1 MNRKLRLALA
11 LLISSLP
18 GKPIRRALYS
28 LLPGIQIA
36 RDASIGHRVLIAVD
50 RFTCGSGVT
59 IRRGTSFVGPIEVE
73 LGDGTFIGRANRIEC
88 GDAAADPSQAG
99 MNYRRRFVTG
109 RNCLIND
116 SHLIDVLG
124 LVSIGDGSWLAG
136 FASQFLTHGAGTM
149 NRDIHIGR
157 DCFLGSAVRFAPG
170 SGVADR
176 TIVALGS
183 VVTKS
188 FTETDVVIGG
198 VPARVIKAR
207 EGDGDYTFQKIW

>member
-28 LLPGIQIA
+28 LLPGVEIA
-36 RDASIGHRVLIAVD
+36 RGASIGHRVIIAVD
-50 RFTCGSGVT
+50 RFTCGRGVT

-73 LGDGTFIGRANRIEC
+73 LGEGTFIGRWNRIEC
-88 GDAAADPSQAG
+88 GEAAAAPSQAH
-99 MNYRRRFVTG
+99 MRYRRRFETG
-109 RNCLIND
+109 QNCLINE
-116 SHLIDVLG
+116 SHMIDVLG

-136 FASQFLTHGAGTM
+136 FSSQFLTHGAGTM
-149 NRDIHIGR
+149 DRDIHIGR

-176 TIVALGS
+176 TIVAMGA
-183 VVTKS
+183 VVTKP
-188 FTETDVVIGG
+188 FAEADVVIGG
-198 VPARVIKAR
+198 VPARVIKTR
-207 EGDGDYTFQKIW
+207 EGDGDYTFQKSW